1 MLQKLVV
8 ESVGQVRRADRLQD
22 AMRQLDQLEARFD
35 KIGVSGDTVRA
46 RFDCLRLSLETRN
59 LIQVARQLATAA
71 LLREESRGGHFR
83 LDFPERD
90 DAKFLANIVLWN
102 EDGKVRGELRP
113 VPGLEASQ
121 PPPGLPEVNA
131 VAA

>member
-1 MLQKLVV
+1 VQRLVV
-8 ESVGQVRRADRLQD
+8 ESVGQVRRADRLQH
-22 AMRQLDQLEARFD
+22 AMHQLDQLEARFSG
-35 KIGVSGDTVRA
+35 IGVTGETLRA

-71 LLREESRGGHFR
+71 LMREESRGGHFR

-102 EDGKVRGELRP
+102 EDGQVRGELRP
-113 VPGLEASQ
+113 VPGLEAAEA
-121 PPPGLPEVNA
+121 PPGLPAVA